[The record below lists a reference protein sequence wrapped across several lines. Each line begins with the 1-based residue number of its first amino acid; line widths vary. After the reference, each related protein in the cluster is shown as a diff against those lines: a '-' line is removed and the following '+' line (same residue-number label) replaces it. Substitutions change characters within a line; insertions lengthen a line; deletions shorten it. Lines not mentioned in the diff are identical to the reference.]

1 VGFRF
6 FVRRNAHQL
15 GLTGWVRNRTDGTI
29 EVVAE
34 GNRQDLQEFV
44 AKLRAGPQMSWVKD
58 IAIQWETAKGSF
70 DDFLVAPTA
79 YA

>member
-1 VGFRF
+1 ME
-6 FVRRNAHQL
+6 L
-15 GLTGWVRNRTDGTI
+15 
-29 EVVAE
+29 VAE

-58 IAIQWETAKGSF
+58 VAIQWETAKGSF